1 MGKVCT
7 FPKQI
12 PEYIFYSKSIK
23 QVALGEAH
31 TLMLNTDGHVF
42 SCGWNDFGQLGVPST
57 TEDIFKVHRL
67 GTLGACSKVAAGAI
81 SSFVVEQSRR
91 RLYAWGS

>member
-12 PEYIFYSKSIK
+12 PDYLFYSKRIV

-31 TLMLNTDGHVF
+31 SLVLNSEG
-42 SCGWNDFGQLGVPST
+42 
-57 TEDIFKVHRL
+57 
-67 GTLGACSKVAAGAI
+67 
-81 SSFVVEQSRR
+81 
-91 RLYAWGS
+91 